1 MGTLPVR
8 RLRVEEIEPAA
19 ALLARAFVG
28 DPFPAL
34 LADDPAARLTA
45 SRWAFGAF
53 ARYGLAFGDVCTV
66 GDLDGVAIW
75 WAPEYV
81 EPNEERAAAAGLA
94 TGAEVMGQDAWRR
107 FLAFGELTAKVHQRS
122 VAGPHWYLA
131 VIGVAPERQGR
142 GLGSALLTAMF
153 ARLDRERLPAY
164 LDTGTPANVAFYKRH
179 GFFVTAE
186 LLAPASGVLIRGMR
200 RDPR

>member
-1 MGTLPVR
+1 MAALTVR
-8 RLRVEEIEPAA
+8 RLRAEEIEPAA

-34 LADDPAARLTA
+34 LANDPAAQLAA

-53 ARYGLAFGDVCTV
+53 ARYGMGFGEVCTV
-66 GDLDGVAIW
+66 GDLEGVAIW

-81 EPNEERAAAAGLA
+81 EPNEERAAAVGLA
-94 TGAEVMGQDAWRR
+94 AGAEVLGQAAGRR
-107 FLAFGELTAKVHQRS
+107 FLAFGELTAQVHRRS
-122 VAGPHWYLA
+122 VVGHHWYLP

-153 ARLDRERLPAY
+153 DRLDHERLPAY
-164 LDTGTPANVAFYKRH
+164 LDTGTASNVAFYQRH
-179 GFFVTAE
+179 GFVVTAE
-186 LLAPASGVLIRGMR
+186 LLEPASGVLVRGMR